1 MRLSAPIFR
10 LKRQAKL
17 LARAS
22 NIPLHEA
29 LDQTA
34 CKEGFRSWSHL
45 AVSAAEQRPAAEI
58 LSQLSPGDL
67 VLLGARPR
75 QGKTLM
81 GLEILIEAINKGRR
95 GHFFT
100 LEYNEHDVLVRLQS
114 LGLDAQSFKRAFS
127 LEADGICA
135 GHVIAKLSA
144 APVGAVAVIDYLQ
157 LMDQRRRDPELGEQI
172 IALRKFA
179 QASGSIIVVLS
190 QINRAF
196 ELRSEPLPDL
206 ADVRLP
212 NPADLT
218 LFTKTCFMHEGEV
231 QLEALG

>member
-1 MRLSAPIFR
+1 MRLSAPIFQ
-10 LKRQAKL
+10 LKRQARL
-17 LARAS
+17 LARGEQ
-22 NIPLHEA
+22 IPLHQA
-29 LDQTA
+29 LDRIATG
-34 CKEGFRSWSHL
+34 EGFRSWSHL
-45 AVSAAEQRPAAEI
+45 AASAREDSPAAAI
-58 LSQLSPGDL
+58 FSRLNPGDL
-67 VLLGARPR
+67 LLLGARPQ
-75 QGKTLM
+75 QGKTLL
-81 GLEILIEAINKGRR
+81 GLELLIEAINKGRR

-114 LGLDAQSFKRAFS
+114 LGTDAQNFKRAFS
-127 LEADGICA
+127 LEVDEICA
-135 GHVIAKLSA
+135 EHVIAKLSA
-144 APVGAVAVIDYLQ
+144 AAVGAVAVIDYLQ

-172 IALRKFA
+172 IALRNFA

-196 ELRSEPLPDL
+196 ELRSEPLPEL

-231 QLEALG
+231 RLEASA